1 MHCTLFLPADNT
13 ATTTITITTPA
24 AAAAAAV
31 LCCCCCPLLLQVVS
45 LNNELMSARAEALS
59 AEEAVLWDLSARLM
73 GVLDDV
79 ELVGVW
85 GFKHMFKGLF

>member
-1 MHCTLFLPADNT
+1 M
-13 ATTTITITTPA
+13 TIS
-24 AAAAAAV
+24 AAV
-31 LCCCCCPLLLQVVS
+31 LQVVS

-79 ELVGVW
+79 QQVGLILLRRRNPKYEASKPQLLANSVVTAHV
-85 GFKHMFKGLF
+85 G

>member
-1 MHCTLFLPADNT
+1 MLLTIATSCCHFRSLVLSLLPL
-13 ATTTITITTPA
+13 P
-24 AAAAAAV
+24 
-31 LCCCCCPLLLQVVS
+31 LLPLLLLPSLPQVVS

-79 ELVGVW
+79 QLVSRTVPCHS
-85 GFKHMFKGLF
+85 FLITHS